1 MTMFGHVSRGY
12 YLIGDGVLLNQALIN
27 YGLSFLLP
35 RGYTPLQTP
44 FFMNKEAMSAVAQLA
59 QFDDE
64 ALCGGQFAGGD
75 ALPAGDEVL
84 CGQALSPDIL

>member
-1 MTMFGHVSRGY
+1 MFGHVSRGY

-59 QFDDE
+59 QFDE
-64 ALCGGQFAGGD
+64 ELYKVTCLHAMALGTCLLAQ
-75 ALPAGDEVL
+75 
-84 CGQALSPDIL
+84 DIPVHVCARTY